1 MQIINRFIQKADQ
14 MTEPKVDLSKVFF
27 DATEHEIDHVLQAL
41 YIIANRRVDAGHP
54 VQLEEI
60 ASAIPELMD
69 DDCVLEAAVEISI
82 DGMIAT
88 GQKPPRQ
95 SEELS
100 TQLRELAEAK
110 LMQTPRAQPRRTES
124 GLTGTALPRYF
135 GPLGL
140 DGKPRYELRRVL
152 GSGNQG
158 IVYEA
163 VDHVFTDA
171 NEPVFV
177 ALKVF
182 YEDASNRMGSS
193 EGKVARKIRHRH
205 IASVTDQG
213 VTDSGESYV
222 AYELVLGLPLDDW
235 MRKNNSGCSLSDRL
249 RIAIKIA
256 QGVQA
261 AHAAGVVHRDLKP
274 SNILI
279 DAEGEPVVTDFGIAS
294 TKHSDATMIGRYGT
308 RGSLAFMAPEQYQGK
323 AARAAPLVDVYAI
336 GGILYWMLSSRFPN
350 GDKVA
355 DAVDWLEHHDQ
366 GGPQRIGDH
375 FEDKKIRTVLMRCL
389 ALDPA
394 ERYQSAEAIA
404 INLGSILD
412 RIPIVGVDDDA
423 WSRARL
429 FARRNKLLTTM
440 YAVLLLFITGF
451 VALIIHN
458 EYKQR
463 FIVKSMNYAAEIEAL
478 NSQVEVEQA
487 RLAAYM
493 ERMDLA
499 RTMLGSWM
507 KTLDA
512 EASET
517 AVLFNLLFLHS
528 QATDNPL
535 VDTQEFRVELMD
547 RRLEVAIAHAESL
560 DPATTS
566 PIERA
571 LWFEMIAG
579 WVRPTNPERADSYLQ
594 RAHAIVEQFAPD
606 DSLWLMELSG
616 TPSSHPE

>member
-1 MQIINRFIQKADQ
+1 MQIINRFLQKAERIS
-14 MTEPKVDLSKVFF
+14 EPRVDLSEVFF
-27 DATEHEIDHVLQAL
+27 DATEHDIDQVLQAL

-60 ASAIPELMD
+60 ANAIPALMD

-88 GQKPPRQ
+88 GQTPPSRT
-95 SEELS
+95 EDLS
-100 TQLRELAEAK
+100 MQLRDLAEVK
-110 LMQTPRAQPRRTES
+110 LLQIPKKPASASREPGMGRA
-124 GLTGTALPRYF
+124 GLTLPRYF
-135 GPLGL
+135 GPQGL

-163 VDHVFTDA
+163 VDHVFTDE

-177 ALKVF
+177 AIKLF
-182 YEDASNRMGSS
+182 YDDASSALGSR
-193 EGKVARKIRHRH
+193 EGNVARKIRHRH
-205 IASVTDQG
+205 IATVTDQG
-213 VTDSGESYV
+213 ATDCGENYVT
-222 AYELVLGLPLDDW
+222 YELVQGLPLDDW
-235 MRKNNSGCSLSDRL
+235 MKKNSSSCTFNDRL

-279 DAEGEPVVTDFGIAS
+279 DAEGEPVITDFGIAS
-294 TKHSDATMIGRYGT
+294 TKLSDPTMSGRYGT
-308 RGSLAFMAPEQYQGK
+308 RGSLAFMAPEQYQGE
-323 AARAAPLVDVYAI
+323 AGRAAPLVDVYAI
-336 GGILYWMLSSRFPN
+336 GGVLYWMLSNRFPN

-366 GGPQRIGDH
+366 GGPQRIDDH
-375 FEDKKIRTVLMRCL
+375 FEDKKTRAVLLRCL

-404 INLGSILD
+404 SNLSSILN
-412 RIPIVGVDDDA
+412 RIPIEGVDDDV
-423 WSRARL
+423 WSRAKL
-429 FARRNKLLTTM
+429 FAKRNRLLTSM
-440 YAVLLLFITGF
+440 YALLLLFIASI

-463 FIVKSMNYAAEIEAL
+463 FLVESMNYAAEVEAL
-478 NSQVEVEQA
+478 NSQLEVEKTK
-487 RLAAYM
+487 LAGFV

-512 EASET
+512 EASES
-517 AVLFNLLFLHS
+517 AVLLNLLFLHS
-528 QATDNPL
+528 QATDNPM
-535 VDTQEFRVELMD
+535 VDTREFRIELMD
-547 RRLEVAIAHAESL
+547 RRLDVAIQHAESL
-560 DPATTS
+560 DPETTS

-579 WVRPTNPERADSYLQ
+579 WLRPTNPERADSYLQ
-594 RAHAIVEQFAPD
+594 RAHAIVEQIAPE
-606 DSLWLMELSG
+606 DSVWLADLTVS
-616 TPSSHPE
+616 P

>member
-1 MQIINRFIQKADQ
+1 MQIINRFIQKADRIS
-14 MTEPKVDLSKVFF
+14 EPKVNLTEVFV
-27 DATEHEIDHVLQAL
+27 DATEHDIDQVLQAL

-60 ASAIPELMD
+60 ACAIPALMD

-88 GQKPPRQ
+88 GQKPPSRT
-95 SEELS
+95 EELS
-100 TQLRELAEAK
+100 AQLRDIAEVK
-110 LMQTPRAQPRRTES
+110 LPHVPKKPASSNRES
-124 GLTGTALPRYF
+124 DTSRSGSALPRYF
-135 GPLGL
+135 GPQGL

-158 IVYEA
+158 IVYEG

-171 NEPVFV
+171 NEPVFAAV
-177 ALKVF
+177 KIF
-182 YEDASNRMGSS
+182 YEGAENTLGSR
-193 EGKVARKIRHRH
+193 EGNVARKIRHRH
-205 IASVTDQG
+205 IAAVTDQG
-213 VTDSGESYV
+213 MTDSGESYV
-222 AYELVLGLPLDDW
+222 AYEFVQGLPLDDW
-235 MRKNNSGCSLSDRL
+235 MKKNSNSCTLNDRL

-279 DAEGEPVVTDFGIAS
+279 DTDGEPVVTDFGIAS
-294 TKHSDATMIGRYGT
+294 TKLSDPTMSGRYGT
-308 RGSLAFMAPEQYQGK
+308 RGSLAFMAPEQYQGD
-323 AARAAPLVDVYAI
+323 AGRAAPLVDVYAI
-336 GGILYWMLSSRFPN
+336 GGILYWMLSNRFPN

-366 GGPQRIGDH
+366 GGPQRIDDH
-375 FEDKKIRTVLMRCL
+375 FEDRKIRAVLMRCL

-404 INLGSILD
+404 FNLGCILTS
-412 RIPIVGVDDDA
+412 IPIEGVDDDV
-423 WSRARL
+423 WSRAKL
-429 FARRNKLLTTM
+429 FAKRNSLLSAM
-440 YAVLLLFITGF
+440 YILLLLLIGGF
-451 VALIIHN
+451 VGLIIHN
-458 EYKQR
+458 QYQQR
-463 FIVKSMNYAAEIEAL
+463 FLVESMNHAAEVETL
-478 NSQVEVEQA
+478 NRQIEVEQVK
-487 RLAAYM
+487 LAGFV

-499 RTMLGSWM
+499 RTLLGSWM

-512 EASET
+512 EASES

-528 QATDNPL
+528 QATDSPM

-547 RRLEVAIAHAESL
+547 RRLEVAIQHAESL
-560 DPATTS
+560 DPETTS
-566 PIERA
+566 PVERA

-579 WVRPTNPERADSYLQ
+579 WLRPTNPERADSYLH
-594 RAHAIVEQFAPD
+594 RAHDIVQQIAPD
-606 DSLWLMELSG
+606 DTVWLADLTV
-616 TPSSHPE
+616 TP